1 VPEPPAPPTVA
12 TETLLVVENESAIR
26 SLVQVALERHGYRVL
41 SAESGEEA
49 LRVDAGHDGAI
60 DLLITD
66 VFMADLRGPEL
77 AKQLLKLRPGLA
89 VLFMSGYTDEAL
101 DGHGMQQETKIDFI
115 QKPFSPRALAAKVRD
130 MLDRPRRAAVGPP

>member
-12 TETLLVVENESAIR
+12 TETLLVVENESAILN
-26 SLVQVALERHGYRVL
+26 LVQVALERHGYRVL

-66 VFMADLRGPEL
+66 VVMADLRGPEL
-77 AKQLLKLRPGLA
+77 AKQLVKLRPGLA
-89 VLFMSGYTDEAL
+89 VLFMSGYTDDAL
-101 DGHGMQQETKIDFI
+101 DGHGMKETEIDFI
-115 QKPFSPRALAAKVRD
+115 QKPFSPRVLAAKVRA
-130 MLDRPRRAAVGPP
+130 MLDRPRRAATGRR

>member
-1 VPEPPAPPTVA
+1 MPETPAPPTVA

-49 LRVDAGHDGAI
+49 LRVDAGHEGAI

-77 AKQLLKLRPGLA
+77 ARQLVKLRPGLA

-101 DGHGMQQETKIDFI
+101 DGHGMQETTIDFI

-130 MLDRPRRAAVGPP
+130 MLDRPRRAAAEPT